1 MQDKYPQDLWAMP
14 THHPHPLHSVPLT
27 LATTTDRTL
36 CCEKCQLEKM
46 LKSYQKKGKVIFS
59 QWSTVKAL
67 ACILS
72 PFPIPH
78 PLTLY
83 KLPFPICWLGTP
95 LFPLSPA
102 FTTIRGIF
110 FFRGCVKFPGSSVSK
125 ESACSAGR
133 PGFNPWVRKIPW
145 RRKWQPTPVFLPG
158 KSYG

>member
-14 THHPHPLHSVPLT
+14 THHPHPPLSVPLT

-78 PLTLY
+78 PLTPCHPPLLIHKTLLKGRGSPPFVEKRGQPHLRSPCHSLDSHHFWDAPGLCSMI
-83 KLPFPICWLGTP
+83 KLPGHYPD
-95 LFPLSPA
+95 
-102 FTTIRGIF
+102 
-110 FFRGCVKFPGSSVSK
+110 
-125 ESACSAGR
+125 
-133 PGFNPWVRKIPW
+133 
-145 RRKWQPTPVFLPG
+145 
-158 KSYG
+158 